1 MHKIITP
8 GGETLVILPLAD
20 YQRLVDAADIAAA
33 KGVAADVAAGR
44 DEMVPAD
51 IVKRLVAGE
60 NPIRVWREHR
70 KVSARDLAA
79 KAGISAAYLSEVE
92 TGKKDGS
99 VATVKSIAEA
109 LGVSIEDL
117 V

>member
-1 MHKIITP
+1 MDKITTR
-8 GGETLVILPLAD
+8 GGETLVILPLDD

-33 KGVAADVAAGR
+33 RAVAADVAAGR

-51 IVKRLVAGE
+51 VVQRLVAGE

-70 KVSARDLAA
+70 KISARDLAA

-92 TGKKDGS
+92 TSKKDGS
-99 VATVKSIAEA
+99 VTTVKNIAEA

-117 V
+117 I